1 MQRKKQTL
9 KLVFWGKDQPVRV
22 QHNQNIKN
30 VKTISLVIISESKL
44 TAWMEKNKS
53 ASQLKFQK
61 YKEKAPSSGQTK
73 T

>member
-1 MQRKKQTL
+1 MS
-9 KLVFWGKDQPVRV
+9 KLFL
-22 QHNQNIKN
+22 
-30 VKTISLVIISESKL
+30 SLAIITESKL

-61 YKEKAPSSGQTK
+61 YKEKVPSSGQTK

>member
-1 MQRKKQTL
+1 MS
-9 KLVFWGKDQPVRV
+9 KLFL
-22 QHNQNIKN
+22 
-30 VKTISLVIISESKL
+30 SLAIITESKL

-61 YKEKAPSSGQTK
+61 YKEKVPSSGQMK